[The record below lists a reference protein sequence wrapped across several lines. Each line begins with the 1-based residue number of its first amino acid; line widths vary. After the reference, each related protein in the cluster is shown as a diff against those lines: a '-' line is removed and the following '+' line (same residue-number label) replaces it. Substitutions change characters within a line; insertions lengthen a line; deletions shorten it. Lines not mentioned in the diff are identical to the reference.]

1 MVLMISVETL
11 DTSVPDSRSF
21 SRTTTARG
29 ESFAFGR
36 DARSAPARAGGCTF
50 GTPIFKSVLA
60 DSAGVFS
67 AALLAINPVQRAF
80 SAPLDDL
87 TPEA

>member
-1 MVLMISVETL
+1 VVNHL
-11 DTSVPDSRSF
+11 
-21 SRTTTARG
+21 
-29 ESFAFGR
+29 
-36 DARSAPARAGGCTF
+36 RSAETPDQRPLAPAAAPSAANLQLGAR
-50 GTPIFKSVLA
+50 
-60 DSAGVFS
+60 DSAGVSS

>member
-1 MVLMISVETL
+1 VVNHLRSAET
-11 DTSVPDSRSF
+11 PDQRP
-21 SRTTTARG
+21 R
-29 ESFAFGR
+29 
-36 DARSAPARAGGCTF
+36 APARAGGCTF
-50 GTPIFKSVLA
+50 GTPIFKSVLG